1 MKSLLALAALLLAC
15 PQVADAAP
23 RKSKKTKKAKQH
35 KEPAPAPEPEIEM
48 DGDASTPSTPAS
60 STSSPSV
67 PSPAAATTSLA
78 PSGQPSGEANVDVA
92 VGVGT
97 SEQPAKSER
106 KPRVKRLY
114 VRAGVAVIK
123 PLSVSREMELADVDG
138 AASLAIQNGPIAGS
152 GATVGSAA
160 VPALILGYKLP
171 FLNDRLSLETVLGLP
186 FEVKFKATGTLRD
199 ESLAPMAL
207 GIPTGVPPLGEDLGT
222 AKAAPPMVTAVYNLY
237 NKGRVQPYAGAGVA
251 VLIAFDEK
259 VTNPLLT
266 EVSQPDM
273 SVAPAPGLVLQGG
286 FEAKL
291 FSRVYARLDIKFIAF
306 MMARAEVTH
315 VQVRTPEL
323 PLFDTV
329 EVGTAK
335 MNVWVNPLVIQG
347 GIGTDF

>member
-1 MKSLLALAALLLAC
+1 
-15 PQVADAAP
+15 
-23 RKSKKTKKAKQH
+23 
-35 KEPAPAPEPEIEM
+35 
-48 DGDASTPSTPAS
+48 
-60 STSSPSV
+60 
-67 PSPAAATTSLA
+67 
-78 PSGQPSGEANVDVA
+78 
-92 VGVGT
+92 
-97 SEQPAKSER
+97 
-106 KPRVKRLY
+106 
-114 VRAGVAVIK
+114 
-123 PLSVSREMELADVDG
+123 MELADVDG

-152 GATVGSAA
+152 GATVGSAT

-251 VLIAFDEK
+251 VMLAFDEK

-266 EVSQPDM
+266 EVSQPEM

-286 FEAKL
+286 LEAKL
-291 FSRVYARLDIKFIAF
+291 FSRIYARLDVKFIAF
-306 MMARAEVTH
+306 MMARAEVKH

-335 MNVWVNPLVIQG
+335 MNVWVNPLVVQA